1 MENLNDYQ
9 KLDWISFAIQE
20 ALNGNLGELEQA
32 LELVEDL
39 RDNSFQEP
47 INDPNGIFL
56 IFNEETKLYW
66 SNTDGWCDN
75 TRSIFSFEEKQALN
89 LPIGGRWVSLAHDP
103 EYYPE
108 PDDRE
113 QAFIDAQQD

>member
-1 MENLNDYQ
+1 MNTFTMTKPDAKEVRLAQIRANAAKITENL
-9 KLDWISFAIQE
+9 KAR
-20 ALNGNLGELEQA
+20 A
-32 LELVEDL
+32 VK
-39 RDNSFQEP
+39 P

-75 TRSIFSFEEKQALN
+75 TRSIFSFEEKQTLN

-103 EYYPE
+103 EHYPE
-108 PDDRE
+108 LDS
-113 QAFIDAQQD
+113 